1 MGIVGSQ
8 EQRDHRKHVL
18 ASIQNQEKE
27 SFFLYYR
34 GRLNLALSVKKNCS
48 GGFPSPKLMKTMI
61 KLNDKIP

>member
-18 ASIQNQEKE
+18 ASIQNEEKE

-34 GRLNLALSVKKNCS
+34 GRLNLALSVKKIAVEAFLHLS
-48 GGFPSPKLMKTMI
+48 
-61 KLNDKIP
+61 